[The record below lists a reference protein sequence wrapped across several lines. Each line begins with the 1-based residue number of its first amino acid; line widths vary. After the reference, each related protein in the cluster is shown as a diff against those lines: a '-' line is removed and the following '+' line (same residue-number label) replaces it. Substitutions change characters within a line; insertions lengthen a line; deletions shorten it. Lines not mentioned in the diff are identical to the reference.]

1 MIGLRLLWYVNFT
14 TLNSQSLFSVLG
26 FLETVCI
33 VGGDRFLK
41 GMFGWREI
49 MYMSQLIQE
58 SLDLFLMVFC
68 KAESFGG

>member
-14 TLNSQSLFSVLG
+14 TSNSQSLFSVLVFCG
-26 FLETVCI
+26 DCI

-49 MYMSQLIQE
+49 IYMGQRIQE
-58 SLDLFLMVFC
+58 ILGLFLMVFY